1 MKVLHI
7 AKNIPTPKRRENDV
21 ILKLLQRMSFA
32 KHRILYPSEW
42 VPLPLLHLKKYR
54 SESGLKPW
62 SRDGF
67 DIEPFKY
74 WRIPIKNIAFQWSRL
89 PLKYTEEKAD
99 LVHAHFLF
107 PDGLFALQLWKA
119 SRTPYIITLRSS
131 GLHLMKHCKP
141 SSSTYKLGL
150 EALRNAAAVTV
161 LNHAGK
167 LFLEDIGI
175 ESIHLIP
182 HGLAHSDYI
191 SESAIEQKKNRP
203 GVHISTVG
211 NQLVTKNIDWVVD
224 SARKSPIAVHLDVI
238 GPVDIDHKALN
249 LRHSGTKIQFHGRI
263 SRNKVL
269 ELLRKSDIFALPS
282 SRESFGLSYLEAA
295 ANYNAII
302 GFKGQ
307 GPVGIFDQEEMM
319 FPADRSM
326 FKQCLE
332 KVINEE
338 TLRMAMARKAYIK
351 AQKLTWDKVTEM
363 YENLYKE
370 AL

>member
-1 MKVLHI
+1 M
-7 AKNIPTPKRRENDV
+7 P
-21 ILKLLQRMSFA
+21 FA

-42 VPLPLLHLKKYR
+42 VPLPLLFLKKYR

-62 SRDGF
+62 SSKGF
-67 DIEPFKY
+67 NIEPFKY
-74 WRIPIKNIAFQWSRL
+74 WRIPLKNAAFQWSRL
-89 PLKYTEEKAD
+89 PVKYMKEKAD

-107 PDGLFALQLWKA
+107 PDGLLALQLWEA

-131 GLHLMKHCKP
+131 GLQLMKHCRP
-141 SSSTYKLGL
+141 SSSTYQLGL
-150 EALRNAAAVTV
+150 EALKNAAAVTV

-167 LFLEDIGI
+167 IFLEEVGI

-182 HGLAHSDYI
+182 HGLANSDYI
-191 SESAIEQKKNRP
+191 STSSIEEKKHRP
-203 GVHISTVG
+203 GICISTIG

-224 SARKSPIAVHLDVI
+224 YVRKSPIALDLDVI
-238 GPVDIDHKALN
+238 GPVDIGHKDLDV
-249 LRHSGTKIQFHGRI
+249 RHFGTKIQFHGRI
-263 SRNKVL
+263 SRDKVL

-307 GPVGIFDQEEMM
+307 GPIGIFDQEEMM

-332 KVINEE
+332 KVINDEK
-338 TLRMAMARKAYIK
+338 LRMAMAQKAYSK
-351 AQKLTWDKVTEM
+351 AQKLTWNKITEM

-370 AL
+370 ALL